1 MNFSGKV
8 ALVTGGG
15 TGIGRAS
22 AILFAREGAKVVVA
36 DVAVETGTETVRLI
50 QESGGEATFVTAD
63 VSRSDQVQAAVDHAL
78 SIYGRLDIAHNNAG
92 VEGPISRI
100 ADCSERDWDR
110 TIEVNLKGVWLSMKY
125 EIPPMLKIG
134 AGAIVNTASVAGL
147 AGISQLAAYTASKH
161 GVVGLTK
168 AAALEYRR
176 FGIRVNAVCPGLIHT
191 PMIERA
197 AERKL
202 ERDLSPQ
209 WRPVGRVL
217 KAIQKLG
224 IRAVAPSQKAARR
237 LGEPGEVAEAVIWL
251 CSDAASF
258 VTGHAMA
265 IDGGY
270 LAK

>member
-1 MNFSGKV
+1 MGFAGKV
-8 ALVTGGG
+8 ALVTGAG

-36 DVAVETGTETVRLI
+36 DIAVDAGTETVRLI
-50 QESGGEATFVTAD
+50 KEGGGEARFVATD
-63 VSRSDQVQAAVDHAL
+63 VSRSEQVQALVEQAVSA
-78 SIYGRLDIAHNNAG
+78 YGRLDIAHNNAG
-92 VEGPISRI
+92 TEGPIARI
-100 ADCSERDWDR
+100 ADCPELDWDR
-110 TIEVNLKGVWLSMKY
+110 TIAVNLKGVWLSMKY
-125 EIPPMLKIG
+125 EIPAMLKVG
-134 AGAIVNTASVAGL
+134 SGVIVNTASVAGL
-147 AGISQLAAYTASKH
+147 AGVSQLSAYTASKH

-197 AERKL
+197 ANTKL
-202 ERDLSPQ
+202 ESDLSPR
-209 WRPVGRVL
+209 WKPIGPLL
-217 KAIQKLG
+217 KAMQRLG
-224 IRAVAPSQKAARR
+224 IRAVAPTQKAAGR
-237 LGEPGEVAEAVIWL
+237 LGEAGEVAEAVIWL

-258 VTGHAMA
+258 VNGHAMA